1 MVSEFVPGI
10 FLWEILNAIDQKD
23 EETLAQIRA
32 RNIEPRIVAQNMAEL
47 FNWSSAES
55 LLFHADPHPA
65 NVICRPGNTIVM
77 IDFGSCGRFSS
88 KIRRLYHQLH
98 YYMHEEDVQ
107 GMVECSISML
117 EPLPPIDLDRFTKE
131 VENLYWEHMYAAQ
144 DPHSEWWERA
154 SGVLWIRFAALAGR
168 FQIPMNLDTLRLF
181 RATFLYD
188 TVMFR
193 LWKDLDIDKEYQRYH
208 RKMGKRSKKRML
220 IEIKKRFVKGPTN
233 EDYQKAE
240 ELMRMG
246 NQILARVQHVLDVP
260 QHSFASVIGKAAYA
274 ASMLLYML
282 LFFGGVHFIAIVSI
296 TMYMN
301 GTGQQIAMS
310 EAFWW
315 LTGQTPYQLLMLAM
329 GTIILRKTILRFGDI
344 DVQKG

>member
-1 MVSEFVPGI
+1 
-10 FLWEILNAIDQKD
+10 
-23 EETLAQIRA
+23 
-32 RNIEPRIVAQNMAEL
+32 
-47 FNWSSAES
+47 
-55 LLFHADPHPA
+55 
-65 NVICRPGNTIVM
+65 
-77 IDFGSCGRFSS
+77 
-88 KIRRLYHQLH
+88 
-98 YYMHEEDVQ
+98 
-107 GMVECSISML
+107 ML

-131 VENLYWEHMYAAQ
+131 VENLYWEMMYAAK

-154 SGVLWIRFAALAGR
+154 SGILWIRFAALAGR

-208 RKMGKRSKKRML
+208 RKMGMRSKKRML
-220 IEIKKRFVKGPTN
+220 KQMKKRIVHGPTN
-233 EDYQKAE
+233 EDYQKVE

-246 NQILARVQHVLDVP
+246 NQILARIQHVLDVP

-274 ASMLLYML
+274 ASMILYML
-282 LFFGGVHFIAIVSI
+282 LFFGGVHFIAIVCI

-301 GTGQQIAMS
+301 WTGQQIVMS

-315 LTGQTPYQLLMLAM
+315 LTGQTPYQLIMLAM
-329 GTIILRKTILRFGDI
+329 GAIILRKTILRFGDI
-344 DVQKG
+344 DVQNG